1 VTPRRQNSLM
11 CRCRNEPEIRMS
23 RLLSFA
29 GPRQVW
35 HDPTNQLGGQSMRNI
50 TSSVFAVFAVAAV
63 AFAAAPAE
71 AKSRFKKAAEGVA
84 LTENLAK
91 FQVDAALLQATDWSI
106 YFTWVG
112 GAGTPGYT
120 FGPRAY
126 KCSPGDAIGWQC
138 EGSATLCKL

>member
-1 VTPRRQNSLM
+1 
-11 CRCRNEPEIRMS
+11 
-23 RLLSFA
+23 
-29 GPRQVW
+29 
-35 HDPTNQLGGQSMRNI
+35 MRNI
-50 TSSVFAVFAVAAV
+50 TSSVFAVFAVAVVAAV

-71 AKSRFKKAAEGVA
+71 AKSCFKKAAEGVA
-84 LTENLAK
+84 LTESLAK

-138 EGSATLCKL
+138 KGSATLCKL